1 MHWNS
6 PSLQNKEVNTYIHF
20 ECDNKSDLKWHNSRV
35 VVGENRNFSSFAE
48 GIMADAKVDVNLLQD
63 EECITMMRDFIQ
75 NNGELWNED
84 IHEI

>member
-1 MHWNS
+1 MENS
-6 PSLQNKEVNTYIHF
+6 ILFF
-20 ECDNKSDLKWHNSRV
+20 EGFPYLWQVYFRV
-35 VVGENRNFSSFAE
+35 IVGENKNFSSFAE

-63 EECITMMRDFIQ
+63 DECITMMKEFIQ

>member
-6 PSLQNKEVNTYIHF
+6 PPLQNKEVNRY
-20 ECDNKSDLKWHNSRV
+20 ECFKESDLKWDNSRV
-35 VVGENRNFSSFAE
+35 IVGENRNFSSFAE

-63 EECITMMRDFIQ
+63 EECIAMMRDFIQ
-75 NNGELWNED
+75 NNGELWEED